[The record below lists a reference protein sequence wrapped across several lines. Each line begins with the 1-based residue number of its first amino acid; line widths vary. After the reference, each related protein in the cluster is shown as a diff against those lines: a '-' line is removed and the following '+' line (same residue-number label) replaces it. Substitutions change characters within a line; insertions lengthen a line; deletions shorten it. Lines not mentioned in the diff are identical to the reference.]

1 MVEKSRI
8 RVNPQSGEIEIEGS
22 EKFVKTY
29 FKIIEKMFSE
39 NEEKIGR
46 TPRRGAGVT
55 KSGKKTAAAKAGRKG
70 RSTKDARKRMRRG
83 DISSTLIELIKENN
97 GITTGELVK
106 KSGLD
111 EQQVRS
117 VIYRAQKLGQIAK
130 QKRGVYV
137 AA

>member
-8 RVNPQSGEIEIEGS
+8 RVNPQSREIEIEGS

-29 FKIIEKMFSE
+29 FKIIEKMLSE
-39 NEEKIGR
+39 DEKKIGGVS
-46 TPRRGAGVT
+46 RRGAGVT
-55 KSGKKTAAAKAGRKG
+55 KSGKKTAAKAERKG
-70 RSTKDARKRMRRG
+70 RGAKAARKRMKRG
-83 DISSTLIELIKENN
+83 DISSTLVELIKASN

-106 KSGLD
+106 KSGLA

-117 VIYRAQKLGQIAK
+117 VIYRAQKLGQITK